1 MISFITSGE
10 SHGKEILGVIDGFP
24 ANLYVNID
32 YINNELKRRQ
42 QGYGRSERMKM
53 ENDKIE
59 ILSGVNKNY
68 TTGNP
73 ISFTIENKGYKKNM
87 DSITKP
93 RPGHADLAGTIKYG
107 HNDIRNVLERASAR
121 ETATRVAIG
130 GLCKL
135 LLKEL
140 DIYIYSHVIE
150 IGGIKSS
157 KNIYDKLTL
166 EELQLA
172 DDSLL
177 RVLDKDSEKLMIKK
191 INDAKKVGDTLG
203 GIVEVIAINVPV
215 GLGSYVQWDRRLD
228 GRIAKSIMS
237 IPGIK
242 GVEIGKGFGSSKS
255 LGSEIH
261 DEIFYKKGYY
271 RGSNNAGGI
280 EGGVSNGEN
289 IIVRTVMKPIPT
301 LKKPLKSVD
310 IKSKED
316 TVAQVE
322 RSDIIA
328 VPSLSIVAEAMLA
341 YTIANEIVIK
351 FSGDDLKEIKRNF
364 VNYKN
369 SIDSR

>member
-1 MISFITSGE
+1 
-10 SHGKEILGVIDGFP
+10 
-24 ANLYVNID
+24 
-32 YINNELKRRQ
+32 RRQ
-42 QGYGRSERMKM
+42 QGYDKSERMKM

-172 DDSLL
+172 
-177 RVLDKDSEKLMIKK
+177 
-191 INDAKKVGDTLG
+191 
-203 GIVEVIAINVPV
+203 
-215 GLGSYVQWDRRLD
+215 
-228 GRIAKSIMS
+228 
-237 IPGIK
+237 
-242 GVEIGKGFGSSKS
+242 
-255 LGSEIH
+255 
-261 DEIFYKKGYY
+261 
-271 RGSNNAGGI
+271 
-280 EGGVSNGEN
+280 
-289 IIVRTVMKPIPT
+289 
-301 LKKPLKSVD
+301 
-310 IKSKED
+310 
-316 TVAQVE
+316 
-322 RSDIIA
+322 
-328 VPSLSIVAEAMLA
+328 
-341 YTIANEIVIK
+341 
-351 FSGDDLKEIKRNF
+351 
-364 VNYKN
+364 
-369 SIDSR
+369 